1 MKTKVTLTALAL
13 AIGFSVNAQI
23 INPKETAKRKAED
36 RTNRKADETIDKGL
50 DKIEQGVGSI
60 FKKKD
65 KKKKNKNSD
74 TSSDPSDS
82 GTGNNSNKGSDSSG
96 GNDISSGNNTNS
108 GNNAP
113 VKSSSKFDFVPGN
126 KVLYFDNFDRL
137 NIGDF
142 PAEFNTNASG
152 EVVNV
157 GEKPGKWLSMTKN
170 GAFIP
175 ESIKELPD
183 NFTLEFE
190 AGLIGDASNNYSGLA
205 LNFTTD
211 KEQLF
216 KDVLFGWSSSILY
229 LHPGADLVSIQILPG
244 SGENEINNEI
254 PMPQWSQNGE
264 RFAKISIWRQ
274 KGRLRVYVN
283 EDKLVDAPR
292 FFAENKPYHFAFSRR
307 FFGECE
313 LLMTNIRY
321 AVAGEDTRSKLITE
335 GKLVTNGI
343 LFDVNSDN
351 IKPESGLVLKEIA
364 ATLQENPAVNV
375 KITGH
380 TDSDGDANAN
390 LILSQKRAVAVK
402 NALIN
407 FYGISASRMQTD
419 GKGESEPV
427 QSNNTADGKAQ
438 NRRVEFLRL

>member
-1 MKTKVTLTALAL
+1 MKAKVILTALAL
-13 AIGFSVNAQI
+13 VIGFSANAQI

-65 KKKKNKNSD
+65 KKKKDKNAD
-74 TSSDPSDS
+74 TASSPSDS
-82 GTGNNSNKGSDSSG
+82 ETGNHNNIGGDGNGGNNTSNGNNS
-96 GNDISSGNNTNS
+96 
-108 GNNAP
+108 P
-113 VKSSSKFDFVPGN
+113 VKSNSRFDFEPGG
-126 KVLYFDNFDRL
+126 KVLYFDNFERL

-142 PAEFNTNASG
+142 PAEFNTNSSG

-157 GEKPGKWLSMTKN
+157 SGNSGKWLSMTKN

-190 AGLIGDASNNYSGLA
+190 TGLIGDAGNNYSGLA

-229 LHPGADLVSIQILPG
+229 LHPGADLASIQILPG
-244 SGENEINNEI
+244 SGENEISNDI
-254 PMPQWSQNGE
+254 PMPQWSQNAE

-292 FFAENKPYHFAFSRR
+292 FFAENKPYHLAFSRR

-375 KITGH
+375 KIIGH

-390 LILSQKRAVAVK
+390 LVLSQKRAAAVK

-427 QSNNTADGKAQ
+427 QSNNTTEGKAQ

>member
-1 MKTKVTLTALAL
+1 MKAKVTLTALAL
-13 AIGFSVNAQI
+13 VIGFSANAQI

-65 KKKKNKNSD
+65 KKKKDKNAE
-74 TSSDPSDS
+74 TVSSPSDS
-82 GTGNNSNKGSDSSG
+82 ETGNHNNIGGDGNGGNNTSNGNNS
-96 GNDISSGNNTNS
+96 
-108 GNNAP
+108 P
-113 VKSSSKFDFVPGN
+113 VKSNSRFDFEPGS
-126 KVLYFDNFDRL
+126 KVLYFDNFERL

-142 PAEFNTNASG
+142 PAEFNTNSSG

-157 GEKPGKWLSMTKN
+157 SGNSGKWLSMTKN

-190 AGLIGDASNNYSGLA
+190 AGLIGDAGNNYSGLA

-229 LHPGADLVSIQILPG
+229 LHPGADLASIQILPG
-244 SGENEINNEI
+244 SGENEISNDI

-292 FFAENKPYHFAFSRR
+292 FFAENKPYHLAFSRR

-390 LILSQKRAVAVK
+390 LVLSQKRAAAVK

-427 QSNNTADGKAQ
+427 QSNNTTEGKAQ

>member
-1 MKTKVTLTALAL
+1 MKPKLTFIAFTL
-13 AIGFSVNAQI
+13 AIVSSVNAQVV
-23 INPKETAKRKAED
+23 NPKETAKRKVED
-36 RTNRKADETIDKGL
+36 RTNRKTDETIDKGL
-50 DKIEQGVGSI
+50 DKLEKGIGSI

-65 KKKKNKNSD
+65 KKAKDEKSN
-74 TSSDPSDS
+74 TS
-82 GTGNNSNKGSDSSG
+82 NNSP
-96 GNDISSGNNTNS
+96 NS
-108 GNNAP
+108 GSGSNSNSSNSSI
-113 VKSSSKFDFVPGN
+113 KSNSKFDFEPGN
-126 KVLYFDNFDRL
+126 KVLYFDDFQRL

-157 GEKPGKWLSMTKN
+157 SGKSGKWLSMTKN

-175 ESIKELPD
+175 ENIKVLPD

-190 AGLIGDASNNYSGLA
+190 VGLIGKPGNNYTGLA

-211 KEQLF
+211 KDQLF

-229 LHPGADLVSIQILPG
+229 LHPGADLASIQILPS

-254 PMPQWSQNGE
+254 PMPQWSQNGK

-292 FFAENKPYHFAFSRR
+292 FFAESKPYQLAFSRR
-307 FFGECE
+307 LFEDNCE
-313 LLMTNIRY
+313 ILMTNIRY

-335 GKLVTNGI
+335 GKFVTNGI

-351 IKPESGLVLKEIA
+351 IKLGSGAVLKEIA
-364 ATLQENPAVNV
+364 STLQENPTVRV
-375 KITGH
+375 KIIGH

-390 LILSQKRAVAVK
+390 LILSQKRALAIK

-407 FYGISASRMQTD
+407 FYGINAARMETD
-419 GKGESEPV
+419 GKGESHPI
-427 QSNNTADGKAQ
+427 QSNNTTSGKAQ
-438 NRRVEFLRL
+438 NRRVEFVRL

>member
-65 KKKKNKNSD
+65 KKKKDKNSD

-216 KDVLFGWSSSILY
+216 KDVLFGWGSSILY
-229 LHPGADLVSIQILPG
+229 LHPGADLASIQILPG
-244 SGENEINNEI
+244 NGENEISNDI

-313 LLMTNIRY
+313 LLMTHIRY
-321 AVAGEDTRSKLITE
+321 AVAGEDNRSKLITE

-351 IKPESGLVLKEIA
+351 IRPESGLVLKEIA

-375 KITGH
+375 KIIGH

-390 LILSQKRAVAVK
+390 LVLSQKRAVAVK

-407 FYGISASRMQTD
+407 FYGISASRMLTD

>member
-13 AIGFSVNAQI
+13 AIGFLANAQV
-23 INPKETAKRKAED
+23 INPKETAKRKVED

-50 DKIEQGVGSI
+50 DKLEEGIGSI

-65 KKKKNKNSD
+65 KKKKDDKSNTSTNSSNAGN
-74 TSSDPSDS
+74 SS
-82 GTGNNSNKGSDSSG
+82 NNSN
-96 GNDISSGNNTNS
+96 SGNSSTS
-108 GNNAP
+108 
-113 VKSSSKFDFVPGN
+113 KSKSKFDFEPGN
-126 KVLYFDNFDRL
+126 KVLYFDNFERL

-157 GEKPGKWLSMTKN
+157 SGKSGKWLSMTKN

-175 ESIKELPD
+175 ESIKTLPD

-190 AGLIGDASNNYSGLA
+190 VGLIGEPGNNYSGLA

-211 KEQLF
+211 KNGLF
-216 KDVLFGWSSSILY
+216 KDVLFDWSSSILY
-229 LHPGADLVSIQILPG
+229 LHPGADLATIQILPA

-254 PMPQWSQNGE
+254 PMPQWSQNGK

-274 KGRLRVYVN
+274 QGRLRVYVN

-292 FFAENKPYHFAFSRR
+292 FFAESKPYHLAFSRR
-307 FFGECE
+307 LFEDNCE
-313 LLMTNIRY
+313 ILMTNIRF

-335 GKLVTNGI
+335 GKFVTNGI

-351 IKPESGLVLKEIA
+351 IKPESGSVLKEIA
-364 ATLQENPAVNV
+364 GTLQENPTVRV
-375 KITGH
+375 KIIGH

-390 LILSQKRAVAVK
+390 LALSQKRALAVK

-407 FYGISASRMQTD
+407 LYGISASRMETD
-419 GKGESEPV
+419 GKGESQPV
-427 QSNNTADGKAQ
+427 QSNNTTSGKAQ
-438 NRRVEFLRL
+438 NRRVEFIKL

>member
-1 MKTKVTLTALAL
+1 MKTKVMLIGLAL
-13 AIGFSVNAQI
+13 AIGFSANAQV
-23 INPKETAKRKAED
+23 INPKETAKRKVED

-50 DKIEQGVGSI
+50 DKLEEGIGSI

-65 KKKKNKNSD
+65 KKQKDNN
-74 TSSDPSDS
+74 
-82 GTGNNSNKGSDSSG
+82 TGNST
-96 GNDISSGNNTNS
+96 NTSNS
-108 GNNAP
+108 GNSNTNGSANGSNNST
-113 VKSSSKFDFVPGN
+113 KSNSKFDFEPGN
-126 KVLYFDNFDRL
+126 KVLYFDDFRRL

-157 GEKPGKWLSMTKN
+157 SGKSGKWLSMTKN

-175 ESIKELPD
+175 ESIKVLPD

-190 AGLIGDASNNYSGLA
+190 VGLIGEPGNNYTGLA

-211 KEQLF
+211 KDGLF
-216 KDVLFGWSSSILY
+216 KDVLFDWSSSILY
-229 LHPGADLVSIQILPG
+229 LHPGADLASIQILPS
-244 SGENEINNEI
+244 SGTNEINNEI
-254 PMPQWSQNGE
+254 PMPQWSQNGK

-292 FFAENKPYHFAFSRR
+292 FFAESKPYHLAFSRR
-307 FFGECE
+307 LFEDNCE
-313 LLMTNIRY
+313 ILMTNIRY

-335 GKLVTNGI
+335 GRFVTTGI
-343 LFDVNSDN
+343 QFDVNSDA
-351 IKPESGLVLKEIA
+351 IKPESGAVLKEMA
-364 ATLQENPAVNV
+364 TTLQENPTVNI
-375 KITGH
+375 KIIGH

-390 LILSQKRAVAVK
+390 LILSKKRALAVK

-407 FYGISASRMQTD
+407 FYGISAARMETD
-419 GKGESEPV
+419 GKGESQPV
-427 QSNNTADGKAQ
+427 QSNNTASGKAQ
-438 NRRVEFLRL
+438 NRRVEFIKL

>member
-1 MKTKVTLTALAL
+1 MKARLTLIAFIL
-13 AIGFSVNAQI
+13 AIVSGVNAQVV
-23 INPKETAKRKAED
+23 NPKETAKKKVED

-50 DKIEQGVGSI
+50 NKLEEGIGSI

-65 KKKKNKNSD
+65 KKKKENNTSNNS
-74 TSSDPSDS
+74 SNSE
-82 GTGNNSNKGSDSSG
+82 TGNNGNKGNID
-96 GNDISSGNNTNS
+96 NN
-108 GNNAP
+108 GNNANNGTTAS
-113 VKSSSKFDFVPGN
+113 VQSNSKFDFEPGN
-126 KVLYFDNFDRL
+126 KVLYFDDFERL

-152 EVVNV
+152 EIMNV
-157 GEKPGKWLSMTKN
+157 SGKSGKWLSMTKN

-175 ESIKELPD
+175 ESIEELPD

-190 AGLIGDASNNYSGLA
+190 VGLIGEPGNNYSGLA

-211 KEQLF
+211 KDQLF

-229 LHPGADLVSIQILPG
+229 LHPGADLTSIQILPS
-244 SGENEINNEI
+244 SGENEISNEI
-254 PMPQWSQNGE
+254 PMPQWSQNGN

-292 FFAENKPYHFAFSRR
+292 FFAESKSYNLAFSRR
-307 FFGECE
+307 FFDDCE

-335 GKLVTNGI
+335 GKLVTNEI

-351 IKPESGLVLKEIA
+351 IKPQSGAVLKEIA
-364 ATLQENPAVNV
+364 NTLQENPTVRV
-375 KITGH
+375 KIIGH
-380 TDSDGDANAN
+380 TDSDGDESAN
-390 LILSQKRAVAVK
+390 LVLSQKRALAVK
-402 NALIN
+402 NVIIN
-407 FYGISASRMQTD
+407 FYGISASRIETD
-419 GKGESEPV
+419 GKGESQPV
-427 QSNNTADGKAQ
+427 QPNDTSSGKAQ
-438 NRRVEFLRL
+438 NRRVEFIKL